1 MSADGSPLRIL
12 ELTKWFGTTC
22 AIDGLTMVVPSG
34 SCYGLVG
41 PNGSG
46 KSTTLRSVVGL
57 VRPDSGRIEVC
68 GIDVAADVLAARAA
82 VGVVLDPLQ
91 LFERLTAQEF
101 LVTLGELRRL
111 EPAVVRERSE
121 ELFAV
126 LQLTEDAGRQI
137 AGYSHGMRK
146 KTALAAAVLHRPRL
160 LLLDEPFAALD
171 ADGMALV
178 DELLDEWRANGATV
192 LVATHATERLGERMD
207 GWMRLE
213 NGLLVDLGGDGVSGR
228 VAARPATDLP
238 ASSPLAAGLR
248 S

>member
-1 MSADGSPLRIL
+1 RQTVNVPMSADGSPLRIL

-68 GIDVAADVLAARAA
+68 GIDVATDVLAARAE

-91 LFERLTAQEF
+91 LFERLTAHEF

-111 EPAVVRERSE
+111 EPAVVRERSD

-126 LQLTEDAGRQI
+126 L
-137 AGYSHGMRK
+137 
-146 KTALAAAVLHRPRL
+146 
-160 LLLDEPFAALD
+160 
-171 ADGMALV
+171 
-178 DELLDEWRANGATV
+178 
-192 LVATHATERLGERMD
+192 
-207 GWMRLE
+207 
-213 NGLLVDLGGDGVSGR
+213 
-228 VAARPATDLP
+228 
-238 ASSPLAAGLR
+238 
-248 S
+248 